1 MNTFEFNLGASVSI
15 IVSGEF
21 GQVIARAEYLDGEN
35 QFLVRYRAADG
46 RAVEAW
52 WNGSALVLKET
63 GDE

>member
-1 MNTFEFNLGASVSI
+1 MSDAFEFNPGATVAI
-15 IVSGEF
+15 IVS
-21 GQVIARAEYLDGEN
+21 GEN

-52 WNGSALVLKET
+52 WNASALVLKET